1 MDRSKTSTN
10 PTAAGRSLDS
20 SLPHCRRVGG
30 LAAAARATFLL
41 LAAPFFIA
49 CEPAMPEPE
58 SEQPDP
64 EAAEEAFPGR
74 SGETQ
79 TALLETGEGTAPVT
93 YQLIDRYMVLEGDII
108 LGEQSGQYTAQSA
121 TLRTTTWPGCVVP
134 YAIDPRLPN
143 PERVTSAIAHWQSKT
158 AVRFVKRTSQADY
171 VVFANDGKGCYSWI
185 GRKGGAQTVSLADN
199 CTTGSAIHE
208 IGHAVGLFH
217 EQSRQDRD
225 SYVTVL
231 WDNIQAGKES
241 NFNKYRSTSGR
252 DVGRFDFSSIMI
264 YGGKF
269 FSKNGKPTL
278 VHKDKDG
285 TPLSNQRST
294 LSAGDLGGIAKLC
307 GSP

>member
-1 MDRSKTSTN
+1 MERSKTSTN
-10 PTAAGRSLDS
+10 PVSGGS
-20 SLPHCRRVGG
+20 SLGPSRTHRLTTARR
-30 LAAAARATFLL
+30 AAFLL

-49 CEPAMPEPE
+49 CDPAL
-58 SEQPDP
+58 SEQGSEEP

-79 TALLETGEGTAPVT
+79 TALLVTDEGTAPVT

-108 LGEQSGQYTAQSA
+108 LGEQGGSFTAQSA
-121 TLRTTTWPGCVVP
+121 TLRTTTWPGCVIP

-185 GRKGGAQTVSLADN
+185 GRKGGAQTVSLADS
-199 CTTGSAIHE
+199 CSTGSAIHE

-225 SYVTVL
+225 TYVTVL
-231 WDNIQAGKES
+231 WDNIQSGKES
-241 NFNKYRSTSGR
+241 NFNKYRSASGR
-252 DVGRFDFSSIMI
+252 DVGKFDFSSIMI

-269 FSKNGKPTL
+269 FSRNGKPTL
-278 VHKDKDG
+278 VHKDG

-294 LSAGDLGGIAKLC
+294 LSTGDLGGIARLC